1 MSTSRYILVAMTAIT
16 AVLMGCDTQ
25 EYKTESMI
33 YRETAFKEAQKPVQK
48 AKGLFTHEVKSSP
61 QEHLDTLIIIQG
73 ALKDA
78 QDIYR
83 KKDIA
88 NWDDKQLENML
99 ADYRNLEPQLVD
111 NALTLLN
118 QLVQRTQLLRQQV
131 EDIKT
136 RPHSAMERSP
146 KEMIKF
152 LSQRYNKEISDCC
165 LIRLG
170 RTDQLLSS
178 NVAQHKDMIVMIR
191 TISEKLEKM
200 IKQEN
205 YGSQLQK
212 ELNTLAAGYKT

>member
-1 MSTSRYILVAMTAIT
+1 MKTTHYILLVVATTAS
-16 AVLMGCDTQ
+16 LLSGCDSK
-25 EYKTESMI
+25 EHKTESMI
-33 YRETAFKEAQKPVQK
+33 YRESAFKEAQKPVQK
-48 AKGLFTHEVKSSP
+48 AKELFTQEVKSTP
-61 QEHLDTLIIIQG
+61 EEHLDTLIIIQG
-73 ALKDA
+73 ALQDA

-88 NWDDKQLENML
+88 NWDDEALESML
-99 ADYRNLEPQLVD
+99 KDYRSLEPQLVD
-111 NALTLLN
+111 NALSLLN

-146 KEMIKF
+146 NEMIKF

-165 LIRLG
+165 LIQLG

-178 NVAQHKDMIVMIR
+178 NVKQHKDMIVMIR

-205 YGSQLQK
+205 YALQLQK
-212 ELNTLAAGYKT
+212 EIDVLAAGYKS